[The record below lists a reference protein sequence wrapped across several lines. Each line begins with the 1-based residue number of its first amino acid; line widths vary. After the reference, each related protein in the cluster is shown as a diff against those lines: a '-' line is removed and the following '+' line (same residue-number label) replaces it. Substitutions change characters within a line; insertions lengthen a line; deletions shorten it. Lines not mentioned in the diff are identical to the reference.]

1 MDTVLAGDDA
11 TVVSDRLELASWNRQ
26 RSSEEL
32 QSFVSSHYDR
42 LTDDVELGL

>member
-1 MDTVLAGDDA
+1 MDSVLAGDDA
-11 TVVSDRLELASWNRQ
+11 AVVSDRIELATWNRQ

-42 LTDDVELGL
+42 LPDEIELGV